1 MTNLFELKE
10 RILRFCSSYE
20 GYLIYAYKF
29 VLALILFGMINGSI
43 GFVEAISTWPIA
55 IALALGCC
63 LLSMSFTAY
72 VAMGLVLVNLFAL
85 SPEVA
90 LVALLVFGIV
100 FFLYF
105 RFSPHDMVLFTIT
118 PVMCAIGIPYVLPI
132 AAGLLR
138 KRRSVTALVGGA
150 FVYYFVAGIYQNINA
165 LKLIVAGVE
174 IDSAKLSIA
183 VGQVLENK
191 EMHMMLFLFAITT
204 IVVYSI
210 RRTSMQYAWKMAIVV
225 GVLIQMSGM
234 LIGYILLDVTNKM
247 IGMLVGNLLAA
258 LMGFAIEFMFMD
270 LDYSRTER
278 VQMEDDEYYYFVKA
292 IPKKMVAST
301 EKTVKEFNGTPG
313 FALKMKSKKKE
324 KEGENRA
331 ES

>member
-29 VLALILFGMINGSI
+29 VVALILFCMINGSI
-43 GFVEAISTWPIA
+43 GFVEAISNWP
-55 IALALGCC
+55 LALVLAAGCS
-63 LLSMSFTAY
+63 LLSMSSTAF
-72 VAMGLVLVNLFAL
+72 VAMALVLVNLFVL

-90 LVALLVFGIV
+90 VVAFFVFGII

-105 RFSPHDMVLFTIT
+105 RFSPHDMALFTIT
-118 PVMCAIGIPYVLPI
+118 PVMCAMGIPYVLPI

-138 KRRSVTALVGGA
+138 KRRSATALVGGA
-150 FVYYFVAGIYQNINA
+150 FIYYFVAGIYQNLSA
-165 LKLIVAGVE
+165 LKLIVAGAKV
-174 IDSAKLSIA
+174 DSTKLSIA

-204 IVVYSI
+204 IAVYTI
-210 RRTSMQYAWKMAIVV
+210 RRASVQYAWKLAIVV

-234 LIGYILLDVTNKM
+234 LIGYILLDITNKM
-247 IGMLVGNLLAA
+247 IGMLVGNLLA
-258 LMGFAIEFMFMD
+258 LLIGFALEFMFMN

-301 EKTVKEFNGTPG
+301 EKTIKEFNGTPG

>member
-1 MTNLFELKE
+1 MTGLFELKE

-20 GYLIYAYKF
+20 VYLVYAYKF
-29 VLALILFGMINGSI
+29 VVALILFGMINKNI
-43 GFVEAISTWPIA
+43 GFVEEISTWPIA
-55 IALALGCC
+55 IALASGCC
-63 LLSMSFTAY
+63 LLSTGVTAF
-72 VAMGLVLVNLFAL
+72 VAMLLVLVNLFVL
-85 SPEVA
+85 SPEVSF
-90 LVALLVFGIV
+90 VALLVFGIV

-118 PVMCAIGIPYVLPI
+118 PVMCALGIPYVLPI

-138 KRRSVTALVGGA
+138 KRRSATALAGGA
-150 FVYYFVAGIYQNINA
+150 FVYYFIAGVYQNMNA

-174 IDSAKLSIA
+174 VDSAKISIA

-191 EMHMMLFLFAITT
+191 EMHLMLFLFAITT
-204 IVVYSI
+204 IVVYTI
-210 RRTSMQYAWKMAIVV
+210 RRMSIQYAWKLAIVV

-247 IGMLVGNLLAA
+247 IGMLIGNLIAA
-258 LMGFAIEFMFMD
+258 LVGFAIEFMFMN

-292 IPKKMVAST
+292 IPKKMVTSAD
-301 EKTVKEFNGTPG
+301 KTVTEFNGTSG

-324 KEGENRA
+324 GENRA
-331 ES
+331 EY